1 MARLPGMPVCCGS
14 APIAVFFR
22 PHDERP
28 SVNASSPP
36 SSVRRRRRALGVLA
50 AAALC
55 GGILSAPGAVA
66 ADGDPAPE
74 QITNGDFSAGV
85 APWWST
91 ANAPVAVVDGRLCAD
106 VPGGTANPWDAIV
119 GQNDLPLVAGEAYTL
134 TYTASSTVPLSIH
147 TNVQIATEPYTT
159 DLSATDQ
166 IGAEATVHTHVFT
179 AAADQDAA
187 QVAFQV
193 GGGANAATFCVDDVS
208 LRGGAEPPVYE
219 PDTGSPVRVNQVGYL
234 PKGPKT
240 GTLVTDATDPLPW
253 ALKAADGTT
262 VASGTTKPGGEDP
275 TSRQNVHTFDF
286 SDATATGDGF
296 TIEAD
301 GQVSEPFSIRA
312 DLYDS
317 LRSDSLAY
325 FYQNRSGIAIDA
337 DLVGEEY
344 ARPAG
349 HLGVAPNKGDTD
361 VPCQAGVCD
370 YRLDVRGGWYDAGDH
385 GKYVVNGGIAVA
397 ELMDTYERTL
407 TADGAEAAELGDGAL
422 RVPEHGND
430 VPDILDE
437 ARWELEFLMRMQ
449 VPAGEPLA
457 GMVHH
462 KVHDANWT
470 GIPMRPELDPEQR
483 ELHPPTTAATLN
495 LAATAA
501 QCARLY
507 APFDAEFAAQCRT
520 AAETAWAAAKAH
532 PAVYASPADGVG
544 GGTYED
550 NDVRDEFYWAAAELF
565 TTTGEDTY
573 RQALLDSPLHGDVDA
588 AFPADGGMWWGGTAG
603 LGVLTLATVPNDL
616 TAAQLADV
624 RNVVT
629 TAADQYQ
636 AQTEDQLYGVP
647 YAPKDLNYAWGSNSQ
662 VLNNMIVLATA
673 ADLTGD
679 AGYRDAVLR
688 GADYLFGR
696 NPLNQSYVTGYG
708 ERYSQNQHH
717 RFWAHESDPSLP
729 HPPAGSLAGGPNLT
743 APTSGDPE
751 AASKLKGCAAAMCY
765 LDDNGSYATNEVA
778 VNWNAPLAY
787 IASYLDDAGD
797 ATGPERACTVTYSSH
812 PWNTGSTTTVT
823 VKNTGGKAVTPWSLT
838 WLLPGDQKLSH
849 TWSAELGQYGRTVTA
864 TPLSWNRTLAPG
876 ASIDFGFNSSRT
888 GPAADPGT
896 GKLNGRACT
905 AG

>member
-1 MARLPGMPVCCGS
+1 M
-14 APIAVFFR
+14 
-22 PHDERP
+22 
-28 SVNASSPP
+28 NAFSPP
-36 SSVRRRRRALGVLA
+36 SPVRRRRRVFGVVAL
-50 AAALC
+50 AALC
-55 GGILSAPGAVA
+55 GGLLTAPGAAAA
-66 ADGDPAPE
+66 ADDEPAPE
-74 QITNGDFSAGV
+74 QITNGDFSAGT

-106 VPGGTANPWDAIV
+106 VPAGTANPWDAII
-119 GQNDLPLVAGEAYTL
+119 GQNDIPLVAGETYTL
-134 TYTASSTVPLSIH
+134 TYTASSSVPLSIH
-147 TNVQIATEPYTT
+147 TNVQMATDPYTA
-159 DLSATDQ
+159 DLSATDH
-166 IGAEATVHTHVFT
+166 IDAEAAPFTHVFT
-179 AAADQDAA
+179 ASADQDGA

-193 GGGANAATFCVDDVS
+193 GGGAAAATFCVDDVS

-240 GTLVTDATDPLPW
+240 GTLVTDAADPLPW
-253 ALKAADGTT
+253 KLKAADGAT
-262 VASGTTKPGGEDP
+262 VASGTTVPGGEDP

-296 TIEAD
+296 TVEAD

-337 DLVGEEY
+337 DLVGEQY

-407 TADGAEAAELGDGAL
+407 TADGAESAELGDGAL

-437 ARWELEFLMRMQ
+437 ARWELDFLLRMQ
-449 VPAGEPLA
+449 VPAGKPLA

-507 APFDAEFAAQCRT
+507 APYDADFAATCRT

-550 NDVRDEFYWAAAELF
+550 NDVSDEFYWAAAELF
-565 TTTGEDTY
+565 TTTGKDAY

-616 TAAQLADV
+616 TSAQLADV
-624 RNVVT
+624 RSVVT
-629 TAADQYQ
+629 TAADRYA
-636 AQTEDQLYGVP
+636 AQTEDQLYGLP
-647 YAPKDLNYAWGSNSQ
+647 YAPKDQNYVWGSNSQ

-673 ADLTGD
+673 ADLTGE

-708 ERYSQNQHH
+708 ERFSQNQHH

-751 AASKLKGCAAAMCY
+751 AAAKLKGCAAAMCY

-778 VNWNAPLAY
+778 INWNAPLAFV
-787 IASYLDDAGD
+787 ASYLDDAGD
-797 ATGPERACTVTYSSH
+797 GAGPERACTVTYSSH
-812 PWNTGSTTTVT
+812 PWSTGSTTTVT
-823 VKNTGGKAVTPWSLT
+823 VKNTGSEAVTPWSLT

-849 TWSAELGQYGRTVTA
+849 TWSAEIGQYGRTVTA
-864 TPLSWNRTLAPG
+864 APLSWNRTLAPG

-896 GKLNGRACT
+896 VKLNGRACA

>member
-1 MARLPGMPVCCGS
+1 M
-14 APIAVFFR
+14 
-22 PHDERP
+22 
-28 SVNASSPP
+28 NAFSPP
-36 SSVRRRRRALGVLA
+36 PSVRRRRRVGGVLA
-50 AAALC
+50 LAALF
-55 GGILSAPGAVA
+55 GGVLTAPGAVA
-66 ADGDPAPE
+66 ADGDDPAPE
-74 QITNGDFSAGV
+74 QIVNGDFSAGT

-91 ANAPVAVVDGRLCAD
+91 ANAPVAVVDGRLCAE
-106 VPGGTANPWDAIV
+106 VPAGTVNPWDAII
-119 GQNDLPLVAGEAYTL
+119 GQNDVPLVAGESYTL

-147 TNVQIATEPYTT
+147 TNVQMATEPYTT
-159 DLSATDQ
+159 DLAETDH
-166 IGAEATVHTHVFT
+166 IGTEDTSFTHVFT
-179 AAADQDAA
+179 ATADRDAA

-193 GGGANAATFCVDDVS
+193 GGGAAATTFCVDDVS
-208 LRGGAEPPVYE
+208 LRGGAEPPVYV

-234 PKGPKT
+234 PEGPKT

-253 ALKAADGTT
+253 KLKAADGSTA
-262 VASGTTKPGGEDP
+262 ASGTTVPRGEDP

-301 GQVSEPFSIRA
+301 GQVSEPFSIRG
-312 DLYDS
+312 DLYDG
-317 LRSDSLAY
+317 LRSDALAY

-349 HLGVAPNKGDTD
+349 HLDVAPNKGDTD
-361 VPCQAGVCD
+361 VPCQPGVCD

-397 ELMDTYERTL
+397 QLMETYERTL
-407 TADGAEAAELGDGAL
+407 TADGAESAELGDGAL

-449 VPAGEPLA
+449 VPAGQPLA
-457 GMVHH
+457 GMAHH

-470 GIPMRPELDPEQR
+470 GLPMRPELDPEQR
-483 ELHPPTTAATLN
+483 QLHPPTTAATLN

-507 APFDAEFAAQCRT
+507 APFDKAFADKCRA
-520 AAETAWAAAKAH
+520 AAEKAWAAAKAH
-532 PAVYASPADGVG
+532 PDVLASPADGVG

-550 NDVRDEFYWAAAELF
+550 GDVRDEFYWAAAELF

-573 RQALLDSPLHGDVDA
+573 RQALLGSPLHGDVDA
-588 AFPADGGMWWGGTAG
+588 AFPADGGIWWGGTAG

-624 RNVVT
+624 RGVVT
-629 TAADQYQ
+629 AAADRYE
-636 AQTEDQLYGVP
+636 AQTEDQRYGVP
-647 YAPKDLNYAWGSNSQ
+647 YAPKNQNYAWGSNSQ

-673 ADLTGD
+673 ADLTGE

-708 ERYSQNQHH
+708 ERSSQNQHH
-717 RFWAHESDPSLP
+717 RFWAHQSDPSLP

-751 AASKLKGCAAAMCY
+751 AGQKLKDCAAAMCY
-765 LDDNGSYATNEVA
+765 LDDIGSYATNEVA
-778 VNWNAPLAY
+778 INWNAPLAF

-797 ATGPERACTVTYSSH
+797 GTGPERSCRVTYSSH
-812 PWNTGSTTTVT
+812 PWSTGSTTTVT
-823 VKNTGGKAVTPWSLT
+823 VKNTGTEPVSPWSLT

-849 TWSAELGQYGRTVTA
+849 TWSAEIAQYGRTVTA
-864 TPLSWNRTLAPG
+864 APLTWNRSIAPG
-876 ASIDFGFNSSRT
+876 ASVDFGFNSSIT

-896 GKLNGRACT
+896 VKLNGRACA